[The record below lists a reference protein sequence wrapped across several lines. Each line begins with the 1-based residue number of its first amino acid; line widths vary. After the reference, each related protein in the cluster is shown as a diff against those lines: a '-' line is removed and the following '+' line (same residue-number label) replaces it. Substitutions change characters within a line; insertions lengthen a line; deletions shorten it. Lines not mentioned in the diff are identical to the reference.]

1 MSQHADR
8 LQVPPQQSP
17 AQTKLKSPRSP
28 ARRKV
33 SERSP
38 KKDHTGTP
46 GARSSEAAGGLG
58 VGSSEG
64 HPRGTCE
71 SRSPDGFDG
80 EESEYEVE
88 IEEEG
93 LDVEEDV
100 VELIKEHQRKSTWD
114 HHSLARLK
122 DGELSTPLSG
132 RRDTCPG
139 SSKGFTRL
147 QAILTDLPKH
157 ALQSDE
163 ASTVRSCSSCGVQG
177 PVPLLSSSEAPPL
190 SCACVVEM
198 ALVQAIN
205 KYPLY
210 AEELARLVVAHASPD
225 IAIFVDHEKQRIF
238 TSVRGTCPTS
248 ARDLGNDALIV
259 FGVTPARVYYVR
271 QTYASIRKLY
281 PKYESFGCGHSLG
294 GTIMH
299 DLAHGVEDE
308 PELRFERVDV
318 FNAGGSPLRK
328 NYSALNHTEFNAHR
342 VAGDIVSYFYQPP
355 GAGGNSRGGRTIQHD
370 LDPKFMAHGLGHF
383 LPKRRSTLGRFMSR
397 GFNVM
402 WGGWLSCS
410 CSGRT
415 PAIR

>member
-1 MSQHADR
+1 MSQQAGR
-8 LQVPPQQSP
+8 LQAPSQQAP
-17 AQTKLKSPRSP
+17 AQTKSPRSP

-38 KKDHTGTP
+38 KKEPKGTLDAQSAK
-46 GARSSEAAGGLG
+46 GEAGGGLG
-58 VGSSEG
+58 LGAGEG
-64 HPRGTCE
+64 HD
-71 SRSPDGFDG
+71 RSQDGFDG

-93 LDVEEDV
+93 LEVEEDV
-100 VELIKEHQRKSTWD
+100 VALIKEHHRKSTWD

-122 DGELSTPLSG
+122 EGELSAPSA
-132 RRDTCPG
+132 RRGTCVG
-139 SSKGFTRL
+139 DKGFTRL

-157 ALQSDE
+157 ALQGEE

-177 PVPLLSSSEAPPL
+177 PVPLLSSSEVTPL
-190 SCACVVEM
+190 SCACAVEM
-198 ALVQAIN
+198 ALVQAIT
-205 KYPLY
+205 KYPVY

-225 IAIFVDHEKQRIF
+225 IAIFVDHEKQRLF

-271 QTYASIRKLY
+271 HTYASIRKLY

-294 GTIMH
+294 GSIMH
-299 DLAHGVEDE
+299 DLAHGLEDE

-318 FNAGGSPLRK
+318 FNAGGSPFRK
-328 NYSALNHTEFNAHR
+328 NYSALSYTEFNAHR

-355 GAGGNSRGGRTIQHD
+355 GCTDAGGNSRGGRTIQHD

-383 LPKRRSTLGRFMSR
+383 LPKRRSTLGRFTSR
-397 GFNVM
+397 AFNVI

-410 CSGRT
+410 CAGRT

>member
-1 MSQHADR
+1 MSQQTGR
-8 LQVPPQQSP
+8 LQVPPQP
-17 AQTKLKSPRSP
+17 AQAQTKSPRSP
-28 ARRKV
+28 VRRKA

-38 KKDHTGTP
+38 KKEPTGGTRP
-46 GARSSEAAGGLG
+46 GAAPAESEASGGLG
-58 VGSSEG
+58 VGAGEG
-64 HPRGTCE
+64 
-71 SRSPDGFDG
+71 RSPDGFDG

-93 LDVEEDV
+93 LEVEEDV
-100 VELIKEHQRKSTWD
+100 VELIKEHHRKSTWD

-122 DGELSTPLSG
+122 EGEPSISSG
-132 RRDTCPG
+132 RRGTCPG
-139 SSKGFTRL
+139 DKGFTRL

-177 PVPLLSSSEAPPL
+177 PVPLLSSAEAPSL

-198 ALVQAIN
+198 ALVQAIT

-210 AEELARLVVAHASPD
+210 ADELARLVVAHASPD
-225 IAIFVDHEKQRIF
+225 VAIFVDHEKQRIF

-271 QTYASIRKLY
+271 HTYASIRKLY

-294 GTIMH
+294 GSIMH
-299 DLAHGVEDE
+299 DLAHGVEEE
-308 PELRFERVDV
+308 PELRFDRVDV
-318 FNAGGSPLRK
+318 FNAGGSPFRK
-328 NYSALNHTEFNAHR
+328 NYSALNYTEFNAHR

-397 GFNVM
+397 GLNVM

-415 PAIR
+415 PSIR